1 MRREPVDGAPIHPRR
16 GGGGLGNVIRRFG
29 WGLGDQLLSS
39 FTNFMLGALIARA
52 VSPRDFGAFSLA
64 YATYTLSLGATRAVV
79 SEPLVVRFSSVA
91 EAVWRDGL
99 RMAGGTAM
107 TAGVAIGVGCII
119 AGSVIGGLLGT
130 VLTILGIALPAL
142 LVQDTWRY
150 AFFAAGRGSAA
161 FVNDA
166 VWTIVLF
173 SAFAGL
179 AAVGSATVNW
189 LTAAWAA
196 GGCVAA
202 CVGLLQSRALPAG
215 PRSVVRWLSRQ
226 RDLVPRFAAEFALS
240 SGASNLIIFG
250 VGAIAGLG
258 AVGQLRAGQIALGPL
273 NVLFVGS
280 AMATVP
286 EGVRLLQQSTE
297 HLAHASRWISLVLGA
312 SAFLWGVVLFV
323 LPTELGEI
331 ALGSNWHGAREIV
344 VPLSI
349 GAIAYGLAF
358 GAKTG
363 LRALAAAKRSLRA
376 RMIDVSAAVFFVLA
390 GAAFAGVWGAA
401 WGSAMAACVGIPNA
415 WWQFTRALHEY
426 RDSAEPGTATSSLT
440 DQGL

>member
-16 GGGGLGNVIRRFG
+16 GVGGLGNVIRRFG

-166 VWTIVLF
+166 VWTVVLF
-173 SAFAGL
+173 SAFA
-179 AAVGSATVNW
+179 
-189 LTAAWAA
+189 
-196 GGCVAA
+196 
-202 CVGLLQSRALPAG
+202 ALPSSDLR
-215 PRSVVRWLSRQ
+215 RS
-226 RDLVPRFAAEFALS
+226 
-240 SGASNLIIFG
+240 
-250 VGAIAGLG
+250 
-258 AVGQLRAGQIALGPL
+258 
-273 NVLFVGS
+273 
-280 AMATVP
+280 
-286 EGVRLLQQSTE
+286 
-297 HLAHASRWISLVLGA
+297 
-312 SAFLWGVVLFV
+312 
-323 LPTELGEI
+323 
-331 ALGSNWHGAREIV
+331 
-344 VPLSI
+344 
-349 GAIAYGLAF
+349 
-358 GAKTG
+358 TG
-363 LRALAAAKRSLRA
+363 LPLRGRPEAA
-376 RMIDVSAAVFFVLA
+376 
-390 GAAFAGVWGAA
+390 
-401 WGSAMAACVGIPNA
+401 
-415 WWQFTRALHEY
+415 
-426 RDSAEPGTATSSLT
+426 
-440 DQGL
+440 